1 MISYP
6 SFDFISFRYHLTS
19 MLPSFRMASA
29 GSDED
34 LLSSTNELDSQNYGS
49 SDEVS
54 SSNLVSSIDLTGN

>member
-1 MISYP
+1 
-6 SFDFISFRYHLTS
+6 

-54 SSNLVSSIDLTGN
+54 SSNIVSSIDLTGKLTS